1 MPLPSIPLCSFP
13 VYDADSFALA
23 RFLLPMRAASANTS
37 STSSPP
43 GLSSAVP
50 AAPPPPAGAPG
61 RWTLAEDLSG
71 LRDMATMFE
80 RMQHMYNIYVLYYM
94 LQGVILIG
102 LMIRLLMYISFQKRL
117 SVIGGTIARSLP
129 DLLHFGVV
137 VGIVCCML
145 AVFCQTVFG
154 YRLVPDSQDSRLVDT
169 SSAAPPT
176 SPKEERTN
184 PRQPMRPAALFS
196 HTNSVFNHAVFFDH
210 FPLRIEAVSTLGQ
223 AMYTMFVYFF
233 LHDDSNIYVVSGR
246 DGCLPCGAH
255 SACTQL

>member
-71 LRDMATMFE
+71 LRGMATMFE

-145 AVFCQTVFG
+145 AIFCQTVFG
-154 YRLVPDSQDSRLVDT
+154 YRLVPVR
-169 SSAAPPT
+169 AAPP
-176 SPKEERTN
+176 S
-184 PRQPMRPAALFS
+184 Q
-196 HTNSVFNHAVFFDH
+196 AVFGYR
-210 FPLRIEAVSTLGQ
+210 L
-223 AMYTMFVYFF
+223 
-233 LHDDSNIYVVSGR
+233 VSG
-246 DGCLPCGAH
+246 
-255 SACTQL
+255 SADPPTPP